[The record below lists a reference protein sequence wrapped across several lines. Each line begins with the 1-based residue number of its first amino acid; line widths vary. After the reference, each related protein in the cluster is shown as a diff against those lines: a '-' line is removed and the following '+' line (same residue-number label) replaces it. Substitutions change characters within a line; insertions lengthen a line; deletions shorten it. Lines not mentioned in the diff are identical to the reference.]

1 MEITVVEFTMEH
13 YKAAFA
19 LWQETPGVGVSSADE
34 PDAIR
39 FYLERNPGMSFV
51 ALAEGQLVGTILCG
65 HDGRR
70 GYIHHVA
77 VHPDYRR
84 QGIARQLVDHGLAA
98 LKEIG
103 IRKCHLFIFPQNQSG
118 IAFWETVGWD
128 FREDVR
134 IMSKFMEVDDGS
146 RC

>member
-1 MEITVVEFTMEH
+1 MEITIAEFTMDH
-13 YKAAFA
+13 YEAAIA
-19 LWQETPGVGVSSADE
+19 LWKATPGVGVSSADE
-34 PDAIR
+34 PAAIR

-51 ALAEGQLVGTILCG
+51 ALAEGRLIGTILCG

-84 QGIARQLVDHGLAA
+84 QGIATQLGDRALAS
-98 LKEIG
+98 LKAVGIG
-103 IRKCHLFIFPQNQSG
+103 KCHLFIFPQNQTG
-118 IAFWETVGWD
+118 ITFWESIGWD
-128 FREDVR
+128 LREDVR

-146 RC
+146 SC

>member
-1 MEITVVEFTMEH
+1 MKIKIIELTMNHYEDAIT
-13 YKAAFA
+13 
-19 LWQETPGVGVSSADE
+19 LWRETPEVGVSSADE
-34 PDAIR
+34 PEAIR

-51 ALAEGQLVGTILCG
+51 ALAEGRLVGTILCG

-77 VHPDYRR
+77 VHPEYRR
-84 QGIARQLVDHGLAA
+84 QGIASQLVDRGLAA

-103 IRKCHLFIFPQNQSG
+103 ISKCHLFIFPQNQSG
-118 IAFWETVGWD
+118 IAFWETMGWD

-146 RC
+146 SC